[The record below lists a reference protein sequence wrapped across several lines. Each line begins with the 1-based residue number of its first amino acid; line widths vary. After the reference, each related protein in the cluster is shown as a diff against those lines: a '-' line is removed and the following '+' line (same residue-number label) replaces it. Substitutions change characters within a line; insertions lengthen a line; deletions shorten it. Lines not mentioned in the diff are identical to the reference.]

1 MRNKNKEQNDPIKQ
15 RIGQKL
21 VNEQTMPK
29 TRFFDP
35 KTIASDSLEDFA
47 ETMGLVLSKIKRGA
61 SINMNEIDKE
71 LFTLGLIDGIKKAS
85 EQDDMLAITGMPMDN
100 QNNKNEKKMSFI
112 KKVFHPSEY
121 PAQTATAI
129 GMATLADRVFD
140 TIMKHKKNK
149 L

>member
-1 MRNKNKEQNDPIKQ
+1 MRNKNKEQNDPMKQ
-15 RIGQKL
+15 RIGQRL
-21 VNEQTMPK
+21 IGEQTMPK

-47 ETMGLVLSKIKRGA
+47 ETIGLVLSKVKRG
-61 SINMNEIDKE
+61 SLINMNEVNKE

-85 EQDDMLAITGMPMDN
+85 EQDDMLATMGMPMGN
-100 QNNKNEKKMSFI
+100 ENNKNEKKMSFI

-129 GMATLADRVFD
+129 GMATLADRIFD
-140 TIMKHKKNK
+140 TIMKHKKK
-149 L
+149 

>member
-47 ETMGLVLSKIKRGA
+47 ETMGLVLSKIKKRGA
-61 SINMNEIDKE
+61 LINMNEVDKE

-85 EQDDMLAITGMPMDN
+85 EQDDMLAATGLPAGN

-129 GMATLADRVFD
+129 GMATLADRIFD
-140 TIMKHKKNK
+140 TIIKHKK
-149 L
+149 